1 MMFLA
6 FLVFAIHVTVNL
18 WVRSTIMSV
27 AEDAAYRIATSPPGS
42 EGHVIARARGM
53 LGAHAEKVRLSVE
66 SNASAPRVVVH
77 VTAEPLGILR
87 NSGIGEIDERI
98 IVRTEDR

>member
-42 EGHVIARARGM
+42 EGQVLSRAREM
-53 LGAHAEKVRLSVE
+53 LGSHASKVRLSVE
-66 SNASAPRVVVH
+66 SGAGSPQVVVH
-77 VTAEPLGILR
+77 VTAEPLGLLR
-87 NSGIGEIDERI
+87 DIEIGAIDERV